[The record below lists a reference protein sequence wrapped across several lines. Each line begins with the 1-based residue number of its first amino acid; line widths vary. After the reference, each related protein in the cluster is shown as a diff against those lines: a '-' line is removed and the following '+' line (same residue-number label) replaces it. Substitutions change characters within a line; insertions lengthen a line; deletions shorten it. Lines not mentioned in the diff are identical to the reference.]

1 MWHVVHHTLGI
12 LVIVPR
18 VASPPSSTRR
28 ISMRRSWGRSTGR
41 SMSNLAS
48 VGAASG
54 TASSCRGRMP
64 GFIRAAFAM
73 LTRELSQKY
82 TNSTTG
88 ATLTADDKY
97 GASQAS
103 QHFDRAIACCLR
115 LLPDDETSSWS
126 KGCEWNAV
134 VSIHLHRATTRKRRN
149 LGSYEP
155 SCTWPCRP
163 HDDDLSW

>member
-18 VASPPSSTRR
+18 VPSPPSSTRR

-41 SMSNLAS
+41 SMSKLAS

-54 TASSCRGRMP
+54 TASSCRGRIP
-64 GFIRAAFAM
+64 GFMRAAFTM

-103 QHFDRAIACCLR
+103 QHAGPAVRRPPVIKNAHGASFDTIIRFR
-115 LLPDDETSSWS
+115 QRDSVLPAPD
-126 KGCEWNAV
+126 
-134 VSIHLHRATTRKRRN
+134 TR
-149 LGSYEP
+149 
-155 SCTWPCRP
+155 
-163 HDDDLSW
+163 